1 MSRKRNKPPSENPSP
16 KTQIVWSPL
25 AIARLAEIRAFVALD
40 KPEAAERLGTRI
52 VSVIE
57 ALRLHPR
64 LGRASAVPGTRE
76 LVVGTAPYVI
86 YYRLHSGIITILDV
100 RHGAQER

>member
-1 MSRKRNKPPSENPSP
+1 MSGKRSKPSSENPPP

-25 AIARLAEIRAFVALD
+25 AVARLAEIRAFVALD

-64 LGRASAVPGTRE
+64 LGRASRVPGVRE
-76 LVVGTAPYVI
+76 LVFGTAPYVI
-86 YYRLHSGIITILDV
+86 HYRLRLNIITILDV

>member
-1 MSRKRNKPPSENPSP
+1 MSRKRNTPTSDIPSP

-25 AIARLAEIRAFVALD
+25 AIAKLAEIRAFVALD
-40 KPEAAERLGTRI
+40 KPDAAERLGTRI

-64 LGRASAVPGTRE
+64 LGRPSGVPGVRA
-76 LVVGTAPYVI
+76 LVLGTAPYVI
-86 YYRLHSGIITILDV
+86 HYRLRSNLITILDV

>member
-1 MSRKRNKPPSENPSP
+1 VSRKRREPSSEDAAPL
-16 KTQIVWSPL
+16 TQIVWSPL

-52 VSVIE
+52 ISVIE

-64 LGRASAVPGTRE
+64 LGRASAVPGVRE
-76 LVVGTAPYVI
+76 LVLGTAPYVI
-86 YYRLHSGIITILDV
+86 YYRLCSDIITILNV
-100 RHGAQER
+100 RHGAQDR

>member
-1 MSRKRNKPPSENPSP
+1 VSRKSNKPSRKGAAPNV
-16 KTQIVWSPL
+16 QIVWSPL
-25 AIARLAEIRAFVALD
+25 AVARLADIGAFVALD

-64 LGRASAVPGTRE
+64 LGRASGVSSVRE
-76 LVVGTAPYVI
+76 LVLGTAPYVI
-86 YYRLHSGIITILDV
+86 YYRLRRNIITILDV
-100 RHGAQER
+100 RHGAQDR